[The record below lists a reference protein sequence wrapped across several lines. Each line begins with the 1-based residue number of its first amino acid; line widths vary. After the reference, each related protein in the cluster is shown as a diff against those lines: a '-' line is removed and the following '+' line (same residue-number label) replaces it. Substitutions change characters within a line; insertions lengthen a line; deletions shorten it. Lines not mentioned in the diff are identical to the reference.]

1 MGSSEKPKF
10 ITYKGRYIIVEPT
23 ANFKTFKIQRTIVT
37 LIVLFNLIIS
47 LGMIIFLLINFKIS
61 IVNNYIIIPIVIS
74 ITIEL
79 SVMFTLIK
87 IFMHLFP
94 QEIDTTSRT
103 ILSRTPLV
111 KFKRDLSEVKSLYIE
126 KPIATSI
133 EFQSN
138 KQTFLSV
145 YGTTFDNKKILLCK
159 IPQVNLENSVENIRR
174 LCKTMG
180 WKFRIESEEIS
191 DGV

>member
-111 KFKRDLSEVKSLYIE
+111 KFKRDLSEVKSIYIE
-126 KPIATSI
+126 KPIATLI
-133 EFQSN
+133 EFHSN
-138 KQTFLSV
+138 KQTYLSV
-145 YGTTFDNKKILLCK
+145 YGTTFDNKKILLFK
-159 IPQVNLENSVENIRR
+159 IPQVNLENSIENLKR

-180 WKFRIESEEIS
+180 WKFKTESEGIS

>member
-1 MGSSEKPKF
+1 MEISEKPQF

-23 ANFKTFKIQRTIVT
+23 ANFKTFRIQRTIIT

-111 KFKRDLSEVKSLYIE
+111 KFKRDLSEVKSIYIE

-145 YGTTFDNKKILLCK
+145 YGTTFDNKKILLFK
-159 IPQVNLENSVENIRR
+159 IPQVNLENSVENIKR

-180 WKFRIESEEIS
+180 WKFKTENEGIS